1 MANPIIAA
9 NSPVRVALEKDMKY
23 WFCMCGRSKT
33 QPFCDGSHK
42 DSEFA
47 PLAFVC
53 DESKDYFLCRCKASA
68 DKPFCDGSHKQFGDD
83 QVGGESP

>member
-9 NSPVRVALEKDMKY
+9 NSPARVALEKDRKY
-23 WFCMCGRSKT
+23 WFCMCGKSST

-42 DSEFA
+42 GSEFT

-68 DKPFCDGSHKQFGDD
+68 NKPFCDGSHKQFGDD
-83 QVGGESP
+83 QVGGETS